1 VHADLPPC
9 DRAALPAWE
18 ARRTVATGAVHGAQG
33 LLPIF
38 IHPQTAL
45 PASQDYR
52 LGGNGDSYYEYLLK
66 VGARNALC
74 TGAKH
79 AVRRRVDGN
88 EGQLYAPCSGS
99 LPQGT

>member
-1 VHADLPPC
+1 M
-9 DRAALPAWE
+9 
-18 ARRTVATGAVHGAQG
+18 TTGAVHGAQG

-88 EGQLYAPCSGS
+88 EGQLCAPCSGS
-99 LPQGT
+99 NMGAAVADLCSLLMGPD